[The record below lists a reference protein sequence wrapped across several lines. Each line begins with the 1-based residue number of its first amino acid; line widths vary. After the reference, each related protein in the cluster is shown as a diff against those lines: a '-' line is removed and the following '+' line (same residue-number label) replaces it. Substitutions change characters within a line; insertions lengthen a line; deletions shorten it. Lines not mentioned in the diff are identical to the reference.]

1 MTSSLPVG
9 VDIEEQSTKAL
20 KVSTKFINTEN
31 IKLLNQDKATIIWS
45 AKEAIYKW
53 HQKKS
58 INFIKD
64 IKVEDFK
71 VKNEG
76 SIKAYF
82 KNKQVKLNYQKI
94 YNHYLVYI
102 CQNKPKNEDL

>member
-1 MTSSLPVG
+1 MYHRFDENKYP
-9 VDIEEQSTKAL
+9 ST
-20 KVSTKFINTEN
+20 N
-31 IKLLNQDKATIIWS
+31 IKI
-45 AKEAIYKW
+45 
-53 HQKKS
+53 
-58 INFIKD
+58 
-64 IKVEDFK
+64 EDFK

-76 SIKAYF
+76 SIQAYF